1 MKARV
6 VILLLVLGLGA
17 IAVGWVY
24 ESRLRQ
30 TIETRQLD
38 IPDNIDYFLTNLNYR
53 AMTSAGKVDFIFD
66 SPRLEHFPRQDVSRI
81 ETPALQVF
89 QDSELWLIDA
99 LHGEFAHRDNRL
111 QLRDQVLVQK
121 DGPEQLEL
129 HAEVLDFEPDRDLVS
144 SDRRVLMLKRKLAV
158 HVF

>member
-1 MKARV
+1 MKRV
-6 VILLLVLGLGA
+6 LPMIW
-17 IAVGWVY
+17 IACV
-24 ESRLRQ
+24 SA
-30 TIETRQLD
+30 
-38 IPDNIDYFLTNLNYR
+38 NLNYR
-53 AMTSAGKVDFIFD
+53 AMTSEGKVDFIFD

-99 LHGEFAHRDNRL
+99 LHGEFAHRNNRL

-144 SDRRVLMLKRKLAV
+144 SDRRVLMLKRNARIEGDSAVFDLAGNIYRLTNARAV
-158 HVF
+158 YHDEDS